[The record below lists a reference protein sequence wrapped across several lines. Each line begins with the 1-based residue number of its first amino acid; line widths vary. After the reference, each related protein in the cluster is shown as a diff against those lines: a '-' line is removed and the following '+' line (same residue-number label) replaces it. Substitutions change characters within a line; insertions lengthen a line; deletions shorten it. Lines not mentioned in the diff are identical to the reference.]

1 MPQIVKNV
9 EYLHIQRKHMSD
21 ILLLLSPRWRRLR
34 NRLRAS
40 GHDRLRYL
48 FVIGLIAALWAVIYI
63 VFVKALTYFT
73 AEEVF
78 GTIAATKLLSMILV
92 TFTFVVMISNMI
104 TTFSTFFLSEDLE
117 LIMAAP
123 VPSSSLYTARFIETL
138 ADSSWMVLVFGL
150 PIFLAYGRVFSTP
163 WSFYA
168 LSLAGFVSL
177 LVMTTA
183 AAVFIMQTLVRTFPV
198 RRLRDLFVLM
208 GVLIFVGIYLLF
220 RMIRPE
226 EFLNPAGFASVMDYL
241 SIMSESSSP
250 LLPTTWIMETL
261 RPYISGQG
269 YDQIPF
275 FLALLL
281 SGAAGAFRLAGH
293 NHEAVH
299 FSGYSK
305 AVESKGARLSQSRVI
320 NLFGRVLSRLLDRV
334 TVRLVLKETLL
345 MARDWG
351 RLSQLLLLLALIV
364 VYLYNFSVLPSL
376 DSPEASM
383 FLKNTIAFLNIGL
396 AGFVLSSLG
405 VRFLFPAISAEGRA
419 FWIIKGSPVGLRKIL
434 WVKFFFYLV
443 PMLTLGLFL
452 VIMTNRL
459 LGLGL
464 VISMVSTVTMAFL
477 TVGITSLSI
486 GMGVT
491 YADFKEVDPN
501 RAFTGFGGLLTMIY
515 AALAVAAVILLEAFP
530 VYRIVSAGYFQLG
543 LKTYDYVLMVGCF
556 LGALAVALFVIIQPL
571 RTGLARITELEI

>member
-1 MPQIVKNV
+1 MT
-9 EYLHIQRKHMSD
+9 D
-21 ILLLLSPRWRRLR
+21 ILLLLSPRWKKLR

-48 FVIGLIAALWAVIYI
+48 FVIGLVAILWAVIYV
-63 VFVKALTYFT
+63 VFVKALTYF
-73 AEEVF
+73 ASEEMF
-78 GTIAATKLLSMILV
+78 GTVAATKLLSMILV
-92 TFTFVVMISNMI
+92 TFTFVAMISNMI
-104 TTFSTFFLSEDLE
+104 ATFSTYFLSEDLE

-123 VPSSSLYTARFIETL
+123 VPRPSLYTARFIETL

-150 PIFLAYGRVFSTP
+150 PIFLAYGRVFDAP

-168 LSLAGFVSL
+168 LSLAGFLCL

-183 AAVFIMQTLVRTFPV
+183 VAVIIMQSLVRTFPV
-198 RRLRDLFVLM
+198 RRLRDLFVLL
-208 GVLIFVGIYLLF
+208 GVLIFVGVYLIF
-220 RMIRPE
+220 RMMRPE
-226 EFLNPAGFASVMDYL
+226 ELLNPAGFASVMDYL

-250 LLPTTWIMETL
+250 LLPTTWLMETL
-261 RPYISGQG
+261 RPYITGQG
-269 YDQIPF
+269 FDQILF

-281 SGAAGAFRLAGH
+281 FGAVGAFRLAGH
-293 NHEAVH
+293 NHEAIH
-299 FSGYSK
+299 FYGYSK
-305 AVESKGARLSQSRVI
+305 AVESRGARLSQSRLI
-320 NLFGRVLSRLLDRV
+320 DLFGRILSRFLDRT

-376 DSPEASM
+376 DSPEAAM

-405 VRFLFPAISAEGRA
+405 VRFLFPTISAEGRA
-419 FWIIKGSPVGLRKIL
+419 FWIIKGAPVGLRRIL
-434 WVKFFFYLV
+434 WVKFFFYLA
-443 PMLTLGLFL
+443 PMLILGLFL

-464 VISMVSTVTMAFL
+464 LISIISTVTMTFL
-477 TVGITSLSI
+477 TIGITSLSI
-486 GMGVT
+486 GMGVA

-530 VYRIVSAGYFQLG
+530 VYRIVMAGYFQQALRG
-543 LKTYDYVLMVGCF
+543 YDYALIVGCF
-556 LGALAVALFVIIQPL
+556 SGALAVALFVIIQPL
-571 RTGLARITELEI
+571 RAGLARITELEI